1 MAKTKP
7 SWPRVTGPLAQFAGG
22 FCAELTRLGYTPL
35 TAAAHL
41 RLVAHLSRW
50 LAAQGLDTSAL
61 TPSTAEAY
69 FAARRSAGYANERTV
84 RALGPLLDYLRR
96 VGAAPA
102 QVAAIPASA
111 TEELLAR
118 YRRYLV
124 LERGLAAT
132 TADLNVRLVRPF
144 LLERVGQQQNRVE
157 LEGLTA
163 RDVARFVV
171 RQSAQHPRSVKRV
184 VSALRSLLGFL
195 YLEEAIDRPLTEA
208 VPSPPGWTLAG
219 LPKALSESQ
228 VAALLASCDRASARG
243 RRDWRSSPCSPDW
256 GCAPAR
262 SPPSP
267 WRTSTGAGEN
277 S

>member
-7 SWPRVTGPLAQFAGG
+7 SWSRVTGPLAQYADG
-22 FCAELTRLGYTPL
+22 FRGELDRLGYTPL
-35 TAAAHL
+35 TAAGHL

-50 LAAQGLDTSAL
+50 LVAAGLDTSAL
-61 TPSTAEAY
+61 TPSTVERY
-69 FAARRSAGYANERTV
+69 FAARRSAGHANERTV

-111 TEELLAR
+111 TEQLLAR
-118 YRRYLV
+118 YWRYLV

-144 LLERVGQQQNRVE
+144 LLERVGRQQSRVD

-163 RDVARFVV
+163 RDVAGFVV
-171 RQSAQHPRSVKRV
+171 RQAAQQPRSVKRV

-195 YLEEAIDRPLTEA
+195 
-208 VPSPPGWTLAG
+208 
-219 LPKALSESQ
+219 
-228 VAALLASCDRASARG
+228 
-243 RRDWRSSPCSPDW
+243 
-256 GCAPAR
+256 
-262 SPPSP
+262 
-267 WRTSTGAGEN
+267 
-277 S
+277 